1 MYSPTQNWS
10 WLFYPPPYNFL
21 APPMTPVSASS
32 PESTVQSMGLGSA
45 CNGLGCASCG
55 GTCGQTG
62 VGQTDAGGLF
72 GSGLFLSADPTQ
84 WGWGEWAV
92 LGLGTWAAVSMVSD
106 LGRAGSAAYAP
117 IKRARSRSKK
127 RAALQADLDSL

>member
-1 MYSPTQNWS
+1 MYSPTQNYS

-21 APPMTPVSASS
+21 APPRTPALASS

-45 CNGLGCASCG
+45 CNGLGCASCN
-55 GTCGQTG
+55 GTCGM
-62 VGQTDAGGLF
+62 GQDSSGLF
-72 GSGLFLSADPTQ
+72 GTGLFVSADPTT
-84 WGWGEWAV
+84 WGVGEWIAI
-92 LGLGTWAAVSMVSD
+92 GLGTWAAVSMVSD
-106 LGRAGSAAYAP
+106 IGRAGSAAYAP